1 MLLRAFGS
9 NLGNNDRRAPT
20 ESKGAVSFL
29 WQDALILFL
38 LTATYV
44 AGCAFS
50 AAVPDTTRDV
60 YAAYEISRGRW
71 LPLEGP
77 ILGGAIHVGPLWWY
91 LLAIPLFFVR
101 SWIAV
106 VLFAAA
112 VAALK
117 FWLAYSCGRR
127 LLDRDFGLIWASCL
141 ALPGWATLEQVTLF
155 NPNVTEAAVLA
166 VLFLNITL
174 WQRYSPSVVF
184 ILGLACGLAVHSH
197 PTTVVA
203 LPLSLASAV
212 LASPHP
218 ARLRTTI
225 IFLGGCALLF
235 IPYALSQV
243 HSGFADLG
251 RAGDYISGNVSL
263 SQLFNAPAILSAVL
277 IAGPLQ
283 IGSYLPHPS
292 AVELWV
298 YKVVFAAVGAASLI
312 GVIRGM
318 FTVPH
323 RPLLIG
329 IAIVVCVLTVEI
341 AFLRV
346 NTPFYF
352 VYTLVPFLSALTAL
366 GLWHFGHI
374 LRLRY
379 FSLGVAIAAVGAELL
394 LLSSLSLA
402 MQNGVGTF
410 SDISDIVKSTKSA
423 PYTDIWFPAYAH
435 DARGDFFC
443 AHGDRISVHGPL
455 AYLLDRNLNV
465 DSMIRCDRNPS
476 LELSGEMP
484 RDRLHVIGL
493 PRRFWEALHAMP
505 TCWLG
510 SIGIAHPS
518 QVLWPP
524 SSIAQVSPRIY
535 FPRPYSSG
543 PLMTKTVTFDALSS
557 EAVVMTNVV
566 FGYMPWEIESV
577 EANGSKIE
585 PTLKT
590 EMSRLY
596 VSQVLPTVPAVH
608 WKITLTT
615 PDTNKIDLA
624 TVSTNDLARQG
635 LSSCNSAAAW
645 TSLTS
650 SSR

>member
-1 MLLRAFGS
+1 MLLRTFGS
-9 NLGNNDRRAPT
+9 NLGNNDRTAST
-20 ESKGAVSFL
+20 EGKEAVSFL

-44 AGCAFS
+44 AGYGFS

-60 YAAYEISRGRW
+60 FAAYEISKGHW

-77 ILGGAIHVGPLWWY
+77 IYGGAIHLGPIWYY
-91 LLAIPLFFVR
+91 LLAIPLFIVR
-101 SWIAV
+101 SWVAV
-106 VLFAAA
+106 VLFAGAIA
-112 VAALK
+112 SLK
-117 FWLAYSCGRR
+117 FWLAYLCGRR
-127 LLDRDFGLIWASCL
+127 LLDRNFALIWASCL
-141 ALPGWATLEQVTLF
+141 ALPGWTTLEQVTLF
-155 NPNVTEAAVLA
+155 NPNLTEAAVLA

-184 ILGLACGLAVHSH
+184 ILGVACGFAVHSH
-197 PTTVVA
+197 PTTLVA
-203 LPLSLASAV
+203 LPLSLVSAV

-235 IPYALSQV
+235 LPYASSQV

-263 SQLFNAPAILSAVL
+263 SQLFNAPAILYAAL

-283 IGSYLPHPS
+283 IGSYLLHPS
-292 AVELWV
+292 TVWV
-298 YKVVFAAVGAASLI
+298 YNVVFAAVGAASLI
-312 GVIRGM
+312 GVIRGVFM
-318 FTVPH
+318 APH

-329 IAIVVCVLTVEI
+329 IAVVVCVLTVEV
-341 AFLRV
+341 AFLRAK
-346 NTPFYF
+346 TPFYF
-352 VYTLVPFLSALTAL
+352 VYTLIPFLSALTAL

-374 LRLRY
+374 LRLRSL
-379 FSLGVAIAAVGAELL
+379 SLGVAIVAVSTQLL
-394 LLSSLSLA
+394 IVSCLSVA

-455 AYLLDRNLNV
+455 AYLLERNLNV
-465 DSMIRCDRNPS
+465 DALIRCDRNPS
-476 LELSGEMP
+476 LELSGEIP
-484 RDRLHVIGL
+484 RDRLHVTGL
-493 PRRFWEALHAMP
+493 PRIFWEALHAMP

-510 SIGIAHPS
+510 PIGITHAS

-524 SSIAQVSPRIY
+524 SGIAQVSPRTY
-535 FPRPYSSG
+535 FPRPWSSG
-543 PLMTKTVTFDALSS
+543 PLMTTTVTFDALSS

-566 FGYMPWEIESV
+566 FGYTPWEIESV

-615 PDTNKIDLA
+615 PDTNKIDIA
-624 TVSTNDLARQG
+624 TVSINGLARQG
-635 LSSCNSAAAW
+635 LSSCNSATAW
-645 TSLTS
+645 SSLTS
-650 SSR
+650 STR